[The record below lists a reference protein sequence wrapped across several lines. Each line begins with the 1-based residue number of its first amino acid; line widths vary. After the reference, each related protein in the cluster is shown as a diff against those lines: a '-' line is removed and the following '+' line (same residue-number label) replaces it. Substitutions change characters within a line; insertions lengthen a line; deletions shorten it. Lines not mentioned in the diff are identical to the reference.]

1 MKESKVTKNEPDAE
15 QVSAVGI
22 ATSVPVGIAAAS
34 DPDATGPDAVDG
46 ANGTGAEPQE
56 PMSKG
61 YILWLMLA
69 SFGASM
75 AMMVPL
81 SYGIAVRI
89 TELAPGHEEFLGYIT
104 GIAQVAYLVISPLV
118 GIWSD
123 RTRSRFGRR
132 APFLFLGTAI
142 GLVGLVIIGLAP
154 NLVIVGAGWIFGM
167 VGWSIAGAALQTLQ
181 ADKLPEGQRGRVSAL
196 TGLMTQIAP
205 VLGIGVAYAVSS
217 NTLLVFLVPGLI
229 GAVLIVL
236 FPLIKP
242 EGSSKHLAPSTEV
255 TAKSVF
261 MSYGFNIRK
270 YPDFAWNWLGRFI
283 FFIGLYFNTTFG
295 TFFYAQRLD
304 MPVREVAGVV
314 ATVGMVGVLA
324 AAIGALVGGFLSDK
338 LQRRRLFVMI
348 AAVLFVIGAV
358 LEATAWSLPQ
368 IIAGAVTMQ
377 LSIAVFATVDQA
389 IVYAIIPERNEAG
402 RYMAVMQFAQKIP
415 SAIAPM
421 LAGVVITIGAIG
433 GEKNYTLLYLAG
445 AVFAFVGGLVI
456 LLKVKSIR

>member
-1 MKESKVTKNEPDAE
+1 MTKDQPNAE
-15 QVSAVGI
+15 QLSAAGI
-22 ATSVPVGIAAAS
+22 ATNVPVGIAPQS
-34 DPDATGPDAVDG
+34 DLDAPLRESAGGAGGAVGSD
-46 ANGTGAEPQE
+46 AEPTQ

-61 YILWLMLA
+61 YIFWLMLA

-89 TELAPGHEEFLGYIT
+89 TELAPGHEEVLGYIT

-132 APFLFLGTAI
+132 APFLFLGTGI

-154 NLVIVGAGWIFGM
+154 NLLIVGAGWVFGM

-181 ADKLPEGQRGRVSAL
+181 ADKLPEQQRGRVSAL

-217 NTLLVFLVPGLI
+217 STFLVFVVPGVI

-236 FPLIKP
+236 FPLVKP
-242 EGSSKHLAPSTEV
+242 EGSSKDLAPSTQV
-255 TAKSVF
+255 TATSVF
-261 MSYGFNIRK
+261 KSYGFSIRK

-314 ATVGMVGVLA
+314 ATVGLVGVLA
-324 AAIGALVGGFLSDK
+324 ATIGALVGGFLSDK

-348 AAVLFVIGAV
+348 AAVLFVAGAV
-358 LEATAWSLPQ
+358 LEATAWTLPQ
-368 IIAGAVTMQ
+368 IIAGAVVMQ

-402 RYMAVMQFAQKIP
+402 RYMAVIQFAQKIP

-421 LAGVVITIGAIG
+421 VAGVVITLGAVG

-445 AVFAFVGGLVI
+445 GVFALVGGLII

>member
-1 MKESKVTKNEPDAE
+1 MTKYQPGAMPADGLA
-15 QVSAVGI
+15 VSEAIVPPI
-22 ATSVPVGIAAAS
+22 AGSTA
-34 DPDATGPDAVDG
+34 
-46 ANGTGAEPQE
+46 AEPQQ
-56 PMSKG
+56 PMSRS
-61 YILWLMLA
+61 YIFWLMLA

-89 TELAPGHEEFLGYIT
+89 TELAPGHEEVLGFIT
-104 GIAQVAYLVISPLV
+104 GIAQAVYLVISPLI

-132 APFLFLGTAI
+132 SPFIYLGAAI
-142 GLVGLVIIGLAP
+142 GLTGLVIIGLAP
-154 NLVIVGAGWIFGM
+154 SLLTVGAGWVLGM
-167 VGWSIAGAALQTLQ
+167 TGWSIAGAAIQTIQ
-181 ADKLPEGQRGRVSAL
+181 ADKLPEAQRGKVSAL

-205 VLGIGVAYAVSS
+205 VLGIGIAYAVSS
-217 NTLLVFLVPGLI
+217 NTFLIFVVPGAI
-229 GAVLIVL
+229 GAVLLAL

-242 EGSSKHLAPSTEV
+242 EGSSKALAPSTQV
-255 TAKSVF
+255 TMRSVVA
-261 MSYGFNIRK
+261 SYGFNIRK

-304 MPVREVAGVV
+304 LPVREVAGVV

-324 AAIGALVGGFLSDK
+324 AAAGALLGGFLSDK

-358 LEATAWSLPQ
+358 VEATAWSLPQ
-368 IIAGAVTMQ
+368 IVAGAVLMQ

-389 IVYAIIPERNEAG
+389 IVYAIIPERDQAG
-402 RYMAVMQFAQKIP
+402 RYMAVIQFAQKIP
-415 SAIAPM
+415 SAVAPL
-421 LAGVVITIGAIG
+421 LAGLVIMVGATDG
-433 GEKNYTLLYLAG
+433 VKNYTLLYLLGAG
-445 AVFAFVGGLVI
+445 FAFFGGLII

>member
-1 MKESKVTKNEPDAE
+1 MKESMVTKNEPGAE
-15 QVSAVGI
+15 QAAGLAVSDANVAPVVDSAV
-22 ATSVPVGIAAAS
+22 
-34 DPDATGPDAVDG
+34 
-46 ANGTGAEPQE
+46 AEPQQ

-61 YILWLMLA
+61 YIVWLMLA

-89 TELAPGHEEFLGYIT
+89 TELAPGHEEFLGFIT
-104 GIAQVAYLVISPLV
+104 GIAQAVYLVISPLV

-132 APFLFLGTAI
+132 SPFIYLGTAI
-142 GLVGLVIIGLAP
+142 GLAGLVVIGLAP
-154 NLVIVGAGWIFGM
+154 NLLIVGAGWVLGM
-167 VGWSIAGAALQTLQ
+167 VGWSIAGAALQTIQ
-181 ADKLPEGQRGRVSAL
+181 ADKLPESQRGKVSAL

-217 NTLLVFLVPGLI
+217 NTFLVFVVPGAI
-229 GAVLIVL
+229 GAVLLAL

-242 EGSSKHLAPSTEV
+242 EGSSKDLAPSTQV
-255 TAKSVF
+255 TVRSVVS
-261 MSYGFNIRK
+261 SYGFNIRK
-270 YPDFAWNWLGRFI
+270 YPDFAWNWLGRFV

-314 ATVGMVGVLA
+314 ATVGMIGVLA
-324 AAIGALVGGFLSDK
+324 AAIGAIAGGFLSDK

-348 AAVLFVIGAV
+348 AAVLFVVGAV
-358 LEATAWSLPQ
+358 VEATAWSLPQ
-368 IIAGAVTMQ
+368 IVAGAVLMQ
-377 LSIAVFATVDQA
+377 LTIAVFATVDQA
-389 IVYAIIPERNEAG
+389 IVYAIIPERDQAG
-402 RYMAVMQFAQKIP
+402 RYMAVIQFAQKIP
-415 SAIAPM
+415 SAVAPL
-421 LAGVVITIGAIG
+421 LAGLVIMLGATG
-433 GEKNYTLLYLAG
+433 GEKNYTLLYLLG
-445 AVFAFVGGLVI
+445 GGFAFVGGLII

>member
-1 MKESKVTKNEPDAE
+1 MKESMVTKYQPGAMRADGLA
-15 QVSAVGI
+15 VSEAIVPPI
-22 ATSVPVGIAAAS
+22 AGSTA
-34 DPDATGPDAVDG
+34 
-46 ANGTGAEPQE
+46 AEPQQ
-56 PMSKG
+56 PMSRS
-61 YILWLMLA
+61 YIFWLMLA

-89 TELAPGHEEFLGYIT
+89 TELAPGHEEVLGFIT
-104 GIAQVAYLVISPLV
+104 GIAQAVYLVISPLI

-132 APFLFLGTAI
+132 SPFIYLGAAI
-142 GLVGLVIIGLAP
+142 GLTGLVVIGLAP
-154 NLVIVGAGWIFGM
+154 SLLTVGAGWVLGM
-167 VGWSIAGAALQTLQ
+167 TGWSIAGAAIQTIQ
-181 ADKLPEGQRGRVSAL
+181 ADKLPEAQRGKVSAL

-217 NTLLVFLVPGLI
+217 NTFLIFVVPGAI
-229 GAVLIVL
+229 GAVLLAL

-242 EGSSKHLAPSTEV
+242 EGSSKALAPSTQV
-255 TAKSVF
+255 TVRSVVA
-261 MSYGFNIRK
+261 SYGFNIRK

-304 MPVREVAGVV
+304 LPVREVAGVV

-324 AAIGALVGGFLSDK
+324 AAAGALLGGFLSDK

-348 AAVLFVIGAV
+348 AAVLFVVGAV
-358 LEATAWSLPQ
+358 VEATAWSLPQ
-368 IIAGAVTMQ
+368 IVAGAVLMQ

-389 IVYAIIPERNEAG
+389 IVFAIIPERDQAG
-402 RYMAVMQFAQKIP
+402 RYMAVIQFAQKIP
-415 SAIAPM
+415 SAVAPL
-421 LAGVVITIGAIG
+421 LAGLVIMVGATDG
-433 GEKNYTLLYLAG
+433 VKNYTLLYLLG
-445 AVFAFVGGLVI
+445 ATFAFFGGLII

>member
-1 MKESKVTKNEPDAE
+1 MVTKNEPSAGH
-15 QVSAVGI
+15 AVGL
-22 ATSVPVGIAAAS
+22 AVSDADVAPVVESAG
-34 DPDATGPDAVDG
+34 D
-46 ANGTGAEPQE
+46 EPQQ
-56 PMSKG
+56 PMSRG
-61 YILWLMLA
+61 YIVWLMLA

-89 TELAPGHEEFLGYIT
+89 TELAPGHEEVLGFIT
-104 GIAQVAYLVISPLV
+104 GIAQVVYLVLSPLV

-123 RTRSRFGRR
+123 RTRSRLGRR
-132 APFLFLGTAI
+132 SPFIYLGAAI
-142 GLVGLVIIGLAP
+142 GLSGLVVIGLAP
-154 NLVIVGAGWIFGM
+154 SLLIVGAGWVLGM
-167 VGWSIAGAALQTLQ
+167 VGWSIAGAALQTIQ
-181 ADKLPEGQRGRVSAL
+181 ADKLPEAQRGKVSAL

-217 NTLLVFLVPGLI
+217 NTFLVFVVPGAI
-229 GAVLIVL
+229 GAVLLAL

-242 EGSSKHLAPSTEV
+242 EGSSKGLAPSNQV
-255 TAKSVF
+255 TLKSVVA
-261 MSYGFNIRK
+261 SYGFNIRK
-270 YPDFAWNWLGRFI
+270 YPDFAWNWLGRFV

-324 AAIGALVGGFLSDK
+324 AAIGAIVGGFLSDK

-348 AAVLFVIGAV
+348 AAVLFVVGAV
-358 LEATAWSLPQ
+358 TEATAWSLPQ
-368 IIAGAVTMQ
+368 IVVGAVLMQ
-377 LSIAVFATVDQA
+377 LAIAVFATVDQA

-402 RYMAVMQFAQKIP
+402 RYMAVIQFAQKIP
-415 SAIAPM
+415 SAVAPL
-421 LAGVVITIGAIG
+421 LAGLVIMIGAAEG
-433 GEKNYTLLYLAG
+433 VKNYTLLYLTG
-445 AVFAFVGGLVI
+445 AVFALLGGLII

>member
-1 MKESKVTKNEPDAE
+1 MTKNVPDAE
-15 QVSAVGI
+15 QLSAAGI
-22 ATSVPVGIAAAS
+22 TANTPVGIAPAS
-34 DPDATGPDAVDG
+34 DLDAATRDSSGG
-46 ANGTGAEPQE
+46 AGRAPGATSEPTQ
-56 PMSKG
+56 PMSRG

-89 TELAPGHEEFLGYIT
+89 TELAPGHEEVLGYIT
-104 GIAQVAYLVISPLV
+104 GTAQVAYLLISPLV

-154 NLVIVGAGWIFGM
+154 ELLIVGAGWILGM

-181 ADKLPEGQRGRVSAL
+181 ADKLPEQQRGRVSAL

-217 NTLLVFLVPGLI
+217 STFLVFLVPGVI

-236 FPLIKP
+236 FPLVKP
-242 EGSSKHLAPSTEV
+242 EGSSKGLAPSTEV

-261 MSYGFNIRK
+261 MSYGFSIRK
-270 YPDFAWNWLGRFI
+270 YPDFAWNWLGRFV
-283 FFIGLYFNTTFG
+283 FFVGLYFNTTFG

-324 AAIGALVGGFLSDK
+324 ATIGALVGGFLSDK

-348 AAVLFVIGAV
+348 AAVLFVGGAV

-389 IVYAIIPERNEAG
+389 IVFAIIPERNEAG
-402 RYMAVMQFAQKIP
+402 RYMAVIQFAQKIP

-421 LAGVVITIGAIG
+421 LAGLVITIGAIG

-445 AVFAFVGGLVI
+445 GVFALIGGLII